1 MDLET
6 KKRNTFNFENINTV
20 DGRVN
25 VAGCCRNQDRAFR
38 RMTLALEKIAENV
51 ERKDR
56 AFRRTVV
63 ALEKIAENLEAEDYG
78 I

>member
-1 MDLET
+1 MD
-6 KKRNTFNFENINTV
+6 FENINTV
-20 DGRVN
+20 DGGVN
-25 VAGCCRNQDRAFR
+25 MAGCCRNQDRAFR
-38 RMTLALEKIAENV
+38 RMTLASENV

-63 ALEKIAENLEAEDYG
+63 ALEKIAEKLETEDYG

>member
-1 MDLET
+1 
-6 KKRNTFNFENINTV
+6 
-20 DGRVN
+20 
-25 VAGCCRNQDRAFR
+25 
-38 RMTLALEKIAENV
+38 MTLALEKIAENV

-63 ALEKIAENLEAEDYG
+63 ALEKIAEKLEAEDYG